1 MKNYALLLILFLA
14 QHALGQNNTL
24 KARADQAFEEKDY
37 VTAAFY
43 YDKSIAEGASASQGK
58 VPYFSGKQK
67 NGKAAVAFVQYRLA
81 ESWRLSKNYKLAED
95 YYRKIVENHEIEYP
109 MARFWFGVCLRANNK
124 LDEAIAELE
133 LFSTTN
139 KANSEYLK
147 KSTKELKDCRFAL
160 SQGKQSLTTSVEKLE
175 DKFSTDENDFALNI
189 SNGQYWFTATTAVAG
204 KKNLNQ
210 LFVSDRDSMA
220 KKVAINFGSDPK
232 LAVNYGP
239 ASLYPAGQRIYVT
252 RWYREGADIISGIYL
267 SKYVDQQWS
276 APQKLSSYVNADGYK
291 AMQPFVTADGK
302 RLYFVSNRAGGIGG
316 MDIWMSDLNK
326 DGLPLNAV
334 NLGNTIN
341 TAEDENAPY
350 FDRINQRLVYS
361 SKGFVG
367 MGDFDLYESTL
378 TEKSW
383 TAPKNLGIPYNSTK
397 DDLHYY
403 IDEDD
408 KETVFVSSDRESEC
422 CLNLFKMH
430 YTKPAIEA
438 AILAGFVTDCAT
450 NQPLSGVSVVF
461 TDLKTKKIRE
471 MVTDETGKYNFDI
484 VLKRGY
490 QIRLEKVGY
499 FAKVLPV
506 ASRDTFRRDTVMNAT
521 ICLDMLVLNKAI
533 VIENILYDFNKAVLK
548 PESKV
553 VLDNLVAV
561 LEDNPKIKI
570 ELSAHT
576 DSMGPDWYNMKLSQ
590 QRAQSCVEY
599 IISKGIDPTRIL
611 AKGYGESQPVQP
623 NTLPNGKDNSE
634 GRKLNRRTEFK
645 VLSLQ

>member
-14 QHALGQNNTL
+14 QNALGQNNTFKL
-24 KARADQAFEEKDY
+24 RADQAFEEKDY
-37 VTAAFY
+37 STAAFY
-43 YDKSIAEGASASQGK
+43 YNKAIAVGTTAAQGK

-81 ESWRLSKNYKLAED
+81 ESWRLSKNYKLAEEF
-95 YYRKIVENHEIEYP
+95 YRKTVENNEVEYP
-109 MARFWFGVCLRANNK
+109 WARYWFGVCLRANNK
-124 LDEAIAELE
+124 LDEAIAQLE

-139 KANSEYLK
+139 KANPAFVK
-147 KSTKELKDCRFAL
+147 KSDKELKNCRFAL
-160 SQGKQSLTTSVEKLE
+160 NQGKVSLTTSVKKLE
-175 DKFSTDENDFALNI
+175 DNFSTDENDFALNI

-232 LAVNYGP
+232 LDINYGP
-239 ASLYPAGQRIYVT
+239 ASLYPAGQRIYLT
-252 RWYREGADIISGIYL
+252 RWYKEGTEIVSGIYL
-267 SKYVDQQWS
+267 STYVGQQWS
-276 APQKLSSYVNADGYK
+276 APKKLDSYVNADGYR

-302 RLYFVSNRAGGIGG
+302 RLYFVSNRAGGVGG
-316 MDIWMSDLNK
+316 MDIWMSDLNA

-350 FDRINQRLVYS
+350 FDRITQRLVYS
-361 SKGFVG
+361 SKGFIG
-367 MGDFDLYESTL
+367 MGDFDLYESTF

-383 TAPKNLGIPYNSTK
+383 TVPRNLGIPYNSTK

-438 AILAGFVTDCAT
+438 AILAGFVTDCET
-450 NQPLSGVSVVF
+450 LLPLSGVSVVF
-461 TDLKTKKIRE
+461 TDLKTKRIRE

-484 VLKRGY
+484 VLKHAY

-506 ASRDTFRRDTVMNAT
+506 AALDTFRVDTVMNAAM
-521 ICLDMLVLNKAI
+521 CLDRLVLNKAI

-548 PESKV
+548 PESKI

-561 LEDNPKIKI
+561 LVNNPKIKI

-576 DSMGPDWYNMKLSQ
+576 DSMGPDWYNVKLSQ

-599 IISKGIDPTRIL
+599 IISRGIDPNRIA
-611 AKGYGESQPVQP
+611 AKGYGETQPIQP

-645 VLSLQ
+645 VLSLD